1 MGHFCKLCGCSRA
14 NEAFHGNGHRTHIC
28 KDCKRM
34 PVEKR
39 NVIEQEDEIVGFLK
53 QSHISSRNIKR
64 LELLKTSPD
73 PQIAELAV
81 VALDVATIYPYKR
94 RRLKN
99 LARQRRDLLLKL
111 EEAGLIYAHHF

>member
-1 MGHFCKLCGCSRA
+1 MGHFCKICGCSQP
-14 NEAFHGNGHRTHIC
+14 NEAFDGGGHKNHVC

-39 NVIEQEDEIVGFLK
+39 NVIEQKDEIAGLLK

-64 LELLKTSPD
+64 LELLKTSPY
-73 PQIAELAV
+73 PTVAELAV
-81 VALDVATIYPYKR
+81 VALDVAKNYPNKR

-99 LARQRRDLLLKL
+99 LAWQRRDLLLKL
-111 EEAGLIYAHHF
+111 EAAGLIYAHHF

>member
-1 MGHFCKLCGCSRA
+1 
-14 NEAFHGNGHRTHIC
+14 
-28 KDCKRM
+28 M

-39 NVIEQEDEIVGFLK
+39 NVIEQKDEIVGFLK

-64 LELLKTSPD
+64 LERLKTSPD
-73 PQIAELAV
+73 PKVAELAV
-81 VALDVATIYPYKR
+81 VALDVAKIYPYKR

-111 EEAGLIYAHHF
+111 GAAGLIYAHHF

>member
-1 MGHFCKLCGCSRA
+1 
-14 NEAFHGNGHRTHIC
+14 
-28 KDCKRM
+28 M

-73 PQIAELAV
+73 PQIAELAEIVKGSGARSFGKV
-81 VALDVATIYPYKR
+81 VTVWVFRTSS
-94 RRLKN
+94 
-99 LARQRRDLLLKL
+99 
-111 EEAGLIYAHHF
+111 